1 MGSDMQLNDRVGRRL
16 KLHDLHVLMAVVAS
30 GSMSKAAALLST
42 TQPAVSRA
50 IAELE
55 RSFGVR
61 LLDRTTQGVAPTEF
75 GRALA
80 DGGTVVFDDLRHI
93 VTKIEFLADPE
104 AGEVR
109 IGCNPVLAASFVSA
123 VVERIMRRYPRI
135 VFHLVAARAESLYRD
150 LRERNIDLLVARRF
164 GPLAGEQL
172 AFEFLFDDSY
182 VIAAGAQ
189 HPFARRRRIAFAEL
203 AGQSWVLPPPH
214 TVPGAVLMNAMRAKG
229 FDYPRATVT
238 TESPEARMSLLA
250 TGQLLTIVAASVLR
264 FRAKPA
270 EVNILPIDLP
280 SARVPNGVIT
290 LKDRTLSPVT
300 QLFVEHARAIARPLA
315 SKK

>member
-1 MGSDMQLNDRVGRRL
+1 MQLSDRVGRRL
-16 KLHDLHVLMAVVAS
+16 KLHDLHVLMAVVAER
-30 GSMSKAAALLST
+30 SMSKAAALLST
-42 TQPAVSRA
+42 TQPAISRS

-55 RSFGVR
+55 RNFGVR

-80 DGGTVVFDDLRHI
+80 EGGAVVFDDLRSI
-93 VTKIEFLADPE
+93 TKKIEFLTDPE

-135 VFHLVAARAESLYRD
+135 VFHLVAAPTESLHRD
-150 LRERNIDLLVARRF
+150 LRERNVDLLVVRRF

-172 AFEFLFDDSY
+172 GFEFLFNDSY
-182 VIAAGAQ
+182 VIAAGTQ
-189 HPFARRRRIAFAEL
+189 HPFARRRRITLAEL

-229 FDYPRATVT
+229 FDYPRAAVT

-250 TGQLLTIVAASVLR
+250 TGHLLTIVAASVLR
-264 FRAKPA
+264 FRSKPS
-270 EVNILPIDLP
+270 EVNVLPIDLP
-280 SARVPNGVIT
+280 PARVPNGVIT
-290 LKDRTLSPVT
+290 LKDRTLSPVA
-300 QLFVEHARAIARPLA
+300 QLFVEHARAVAHPLA
-315 SKK
+315 NKS